1 MELDREQIDKLRLGA
16 ITAIDG
22 LWFLSVENHLDFDT
36 ALKIDLDVWKN
47 YGIIILKRMGKMAG
61 RPLGKGELI
70 DLPTVKFFLET
81 LSKIDGTEYA
91 SEFLDD
97 STLEF
102 KVHRCPWYENLKKAG
117 REKVVPCEMIDQT
130 IFGHWLEAIDSG
142 LSMEFT
148 KSVPRGDDHCAWI
161 VRRKQ

>member
-102 KVHRCPWYENLKKAG
+102 KVHRCPWYENLKEGRQGKGRPLRDDRPDHLRPLAG
-117 REKVVPCEMIDQT
+117 
-130 IFGHWLEAIDSG
+130 
-142 LSMEFT
+142 
-148 KSVPRGDDHCAWI
+148 GDRFRPLHGVHQI
-161 VRRKQ
+161 RPEGR